1 MLKLKKTIRDL
12 KGRTERNWASHIPA
26 RIPWRDED
34 EISKGPGG
42 RGIDDLLSE
51 PYVGKLAWVQR
62 EIIVDSEQ
70 EEPLTRGFRSK
81 YMLTVNV
88 MSDGFKWAE

>member
-1 MLKLKKTIRDL
+1 MKT
-12 KGRTERNWASHIPA
+12 KFP
-26 RIPWRDED
+26 
-34 EISKGPGG
+34 KGPGG

-51 PYVGKLAWVQR
+51 PYVGKLAWVRR
-62 EIIVDSEQ
+62 EIIVDPEQ
-70 EEPLTRGFRSK
+70 EEPLTRGSRSK